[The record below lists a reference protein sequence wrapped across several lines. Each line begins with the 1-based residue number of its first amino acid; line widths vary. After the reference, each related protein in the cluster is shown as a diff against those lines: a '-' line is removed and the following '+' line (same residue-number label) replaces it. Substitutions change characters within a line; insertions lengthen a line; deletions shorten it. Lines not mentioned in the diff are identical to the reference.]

1 MHGPAG
7 PRLGGRAAM
16 SDPLI
21 IAIPSKG
28 RLKEQVEAWLADC
41 GLPVR
46 SSGGVRGYSAA
57 LDGLDT
63 VQVRLASAGD
73 IAASLALGDVHLGVT
88 GEDLLREQPAEGA
101 DRFRLLMALGF
112 GRADLVVA
120 APKSWIDVETMA
132 DVDDVAH
139 LYLARTGRRLR
150 VATKYLVQ
158 TRAFFARHGI
168 VDYRLAESGGATEG
182 APAAGAA
189 ELVVDITTTGATL
202 VANGLKP
209 LSDGLILRSQ
219 AHLAASLGARWSQG
233 QRAACR
239 RLLSIASARA
249 RGRSMAVLAWPA
261 GQDAAARAALAGPCP
276 DVDTSAPHGFI
287 VAQSRLFEA
296 AAALAA
302 AGVGPISVTQPEYLF
317 EASCAAADGLDEV
330 LATSASGVDNPP
342 VS

>member
-1 MHGPAG
+1 
-7 PRLGGRAAM
+7 M

-28 RLKEQVEAWLADC
+28 RLKEQVDAWLADC

-46 SSGGVRGYSAA
+46 TSGGDRGYSAA
-57 LDGLDT
+57 LEGLDD

-73 IAASLALGDVHLGVT
+73 IAASLTLGDVHLGVT
-88 GEDLLREQPAEGA
+88 GEDLLREQPADGA
-101 DRFRLLMALGF
+101 ERFRLLTPLGF

-132 DVDDVAH
+132 DVEDVAH

-150 VATKYLVQ
+150 VATKYLAQ

-168 VDYRLAESGGATEG
+168 VDYRITESGGATEG

-202 VANGLKP
+202 AANGLKI

-219 AHLAASLGARWSQG
+219 AHLAAALGAKWSPG

-239 RLLSIASARA
+239 RLLSITSARA
-249 RGRSMAVLAWPA
+249 RGRSTAVLAWPA
-261 GQDAAARAALAGPCP
+261 SHDAAARAALAGPCP
-276 DVDTSAPHGFI
+276 EADATGAHGAI
-287 VAQSRLFEA
+287 IARSRLFDA
-296 AAALAA
+296 ADALAC
-302 AGVGPISVTQPEYLF
+302 AGVGPISVTRPEYLF
-317 EASCAAADGLDEV
+317 ESSCAAADGLDEV
-330 LATSASGVDNPP
+330 LAAGATGVDNHPI
-342 VS
+342 S